1 MEQQLLNILA
11 NDNSS
16 RQYRYLLIDGLTT
29 VSEIDFI
36 ALDNIQAL
44 LGEQAIATVIR
55 PDISHDL
62 NSCPKLITIAKPN
75 QELDK
80 RLLHFSVVQAQN
92 ERLSTKSYVC
102 GWMVSQYPPEIITEQ
117 MVNIGKQLSKYCA
130 MGFVPFYEPF
140 RMQLLQEGNA
150 ICPEFIAD
158 MLNMFLNYCYPTIQ
172 NTLRNIKQLN
182 YKPKNIDLFMVEE
195 AKFYQQEAKQLF
207 FLYLAQYE
215 IYQEIKK
222 DTNQISLLELAEYY
236 RDAWQYGLQAVN
248 DRFIF
253 ALMSYRYGNHLLSNI
268 ELKSAVEAAVLEPGS
283 LSDRFKAID
292 KGVFLSLVKKEIE

>member
-1 MEQQLLNILA
+1 
-11 NDNSS
+11 
-16 RQYRYLLIDGLTT
+16 
-29 VSEIDFI
+29 
-36 ALDNIQAL
+36 
-44 LGEQAIATVIR
+44 
-55 PDISHDL
+55 
-62 NSCPKLITIAKPN
+62 
-75 QELDK
+75 
-80 RLLHFSVVQAQN
+80 
-92 ERLSTKSYVC
+92 
-102 GWMVSQYPPEIITEQ
+102 
-117 MVNIGKQLSKYCA
+117 
-130 MGFVPFYEPF
+130 
-140 RMQLLQEGNA
+140 
-150 ICPEFIAD
+150 
-158 MLNMFLNYCYPTIQ
+158 
-172 NTLRNIKQLN
+172 
-182 YKPKNIDLFMVEE
+182 MVEE